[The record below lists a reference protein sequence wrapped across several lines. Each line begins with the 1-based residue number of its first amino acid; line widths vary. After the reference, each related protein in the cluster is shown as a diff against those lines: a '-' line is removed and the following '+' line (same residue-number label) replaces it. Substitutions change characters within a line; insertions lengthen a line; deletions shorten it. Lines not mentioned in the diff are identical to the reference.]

1 MSEFKPLD
9 LFDEG
14 IETPIEKTQPAIDEK
29 APVEHPESDKSEEKE
44 TIPEK
49 EADVVP
55 AAPSTEELCESKES
69 SVTENEGQSESNR
82 ALEQVLEATL
92 RISEQLSTLTDTFNA
107 KLMHSAHEE
116 KIVDQMHKELQ
127 KYKED
132 MYAQLLRPILLD
144 VIEVRDSIMRVG
156 AVYRA
161 KPEGEQNIPNK
172 TFSDY
177 AYDLQ
182 DILEKN
188 NVEIYRSQTGDDF
201 VPIKQRTVK
210 KVATGDQTLH
220 GKITESMSCGYSYN
234 GRTISAEK
242 VSIYYYEKP
251 AENEEKSEVIDN
263 G

>member
-1 MSEFKPLD
+1 MKEFEPLD
-9 LFDEG
+9 LFDDGSALPPIKDEP
-14 IETPIEKTQPAIDEK
+14 TPVEEAVPS
-29 APVEHPESDKSEEKE
+29 APVAPEDQAPATTEENASPEATPPVESDTPVEKD
-44 TIPEK
+44 TA
-49 EADVVP
+49 EAVVP
-55 AAPSTEELCESKES
+55 
-69 SVTENEGQSESNR
+69 SES
-82 ALEQVLEATL
+82 EQVLKQVLDATTQISQQLEA
-92 RISEQLSTLTDTFNA
+92 LSQTFTT
-107 KLMHSAHEE
+107 KLMHSAYEE

-132 MYAQLLRPILLD
+132 LYAQLVRPILLD
-144 VIEVRDSIMRVG
+144 VIEVRDSIMRIG

-161 KPEGEQNIPNK
+161 KPEGEQAIPNK

-177 AYDLQ
+177 AFDLQ

-188 NVEIYRSQTGDDF
+188 NIEIYRSTTGDNF

-210 KVATGDQTLH
+210 KVATADQALH
-220 GKITESMSCGYSYN
+220 GKIAESMSCGYSYN

>member
-14 IETPIEKTQPAIDEK
+14 IEMPTEKDQPVIDGQ
-29 APVEHPESDKSEEKE
+29 APVEHPESDKPEEKE
-44 TIPEK
+44 IIPEK
-49 EADVVP
+49 EAGVAP
-55 AAPSTEELCESKES
+55 AATPTEELSESEES
-69 SVTENEGQSESNR
+69 SAAENEGQPDSNR

-92 RISEQLSTLTDTFNA
+92 RISEQLSALTDTFNA

-132 MYAQLLRPILLD
+132 MYAQLVRPILLD
-144 VIEVRDSIMRVG
+144 IIEVRDSIMRVG
-156 AVYRA
+156 AVYRS
-161 KPEGEQNIPNK
+161 KPEGEQDIPNK

-177 AYDLQ
+177 TYDLQ

-188 NVEIYRSQTGDDF
+188 NVEIYRSSIGDSF
-201 VPIKQRTVK
+201 VAIKQRAIK
-210 KVATGDQTLH
+210 KIATDKHELH
-220 GKITESMSCGYSYN
+220 GTVAESMSCGYNYN

-242 VSIYYYEKP
+242 VAVYVYEEPKK
-251 AENEEKSEVIDN
+251 ENEVSEVNSN

>member
-1 MSEFKPLD
+1 MES
-9 LFDEG
+9 
-14 IETPIEKTQPAIDEK
+14 A
-29 APVEHPESDKSEEKE
+29 APVTTNTPE
-44 TIPEK
+44 T
-49 EADVVP
+49 
-55 AAPSTEELCESKES
+55 APQ
-69 SVTENEGQSESNR
+69 NED
-82 ALEQVLEATL
+82 
-92 RISEQLSTLTDTFNA
+92 EQLLKQVIDATTQISQQLTVLSETFNT

-132 MYAQLLRPILLD
+132 MYAQLVRPILLN
-144 VIEVRDSIMRVG
+144 VIEVRDSIMRIG

-161 KPEGEQNIPNK
+161 KPDGEQAIPNK

-188 NVEIYRSQTGDDF
+188 NVEIYRSEAGDDF

-210 KVATGDQTLH
+210 KVVTADQSLH
-220 GKITESMSCGYSYN
+220 GKVAESMSCGYSYN

-242 VSIYYYEKP
+242 VGIYYYEKP